1 MVILN
6 LKEDFR
12 SFTRGKFLERPN
24 RFTVLVEA
32 EGSVKKAHIS
42 DTGRLKELLVPGAD
56 VLLSPNPRG
65 KLDYKFVA
73 VEKDGEWVLLNT
85 SVHSKIARRVIEIG
99 LLGFKPENIQS
110 EYRFGSSRI
119 DFLVNGNML
128 VEVKGCNLAKN
139 DTCLFPD
146 APTERGKRHLE
157 ELIAA
162 VEKGYRAAVLFLA
175 FRRCSGFLPNMEMDP
190 AFSSTFYKALRAGVE
205 FYGVR
210 LGFLPTGEVTFR
222 GKLHMKE

>member
-6 LKEDFR
+6 LKENFKR
-12 SFTRGKFLERPN
+12 FTRGKFLERPN
-24 RFTVLVEA
+24 RFTVLVEVK
-32 EGSVKKAHIS
+32 GSVRKAHIS
-42 DTGRLKELLVPGAD
+42 DTGRLEELLIPGAA

-73 VEKDGEWVLLNT
+73 VEKEGEWVLLNT
-85 SVHSKIARRVIEIG
+85 SVHSKIARKIMEIG
-99 LLGFKPENIQS
+99 LLGFRPERIQS
-110 EYRFGSSRI
+110 EYHFGSSRI

-175 FRRCSGFLPNMEMDP
+175 FRKCSRFLPNMERDP
-190 AFSSTFYKALRAGVE
+190 SFSSTFYKALKAGVE

-210 LGFLPTGEVTFR
+210 LSFSPTGEVTFQGR
-222 GKLHMKE
+222 IHYR